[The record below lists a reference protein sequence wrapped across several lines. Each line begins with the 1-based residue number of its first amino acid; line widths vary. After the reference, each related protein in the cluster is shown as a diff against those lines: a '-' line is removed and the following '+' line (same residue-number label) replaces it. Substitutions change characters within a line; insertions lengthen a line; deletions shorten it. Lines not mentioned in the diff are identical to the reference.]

1 MASRLPTIPRLI
13 FTVFEPLSLYIH
25 KIPCPLP
32 LYTCFVRHSPLLT
45 SFQSSIAG
53 WTGAT
58 LNPAWFIHEQTSTT
72 PLSVDDNAKL
82 VALQLGNTYGLV
94 FLIATA
100 VLYTTSEIK
109 VVRNYLVACW
119 LADISHVYVCYHVLG
134 WARFVD
140 VASWNSMTWG
150 NVGVTVSSCL
160 YDRTT

>member
-1 MASRLPTIPRLI
+1 MPGPSLI
-13 FTVFEPLSLYIH
+13 IH
-25 KIPCPLP
+25 PQ
-32 LYTCFVRHSPLLT
+32 LT
-45 SFQSSIAG
+45 PSHHSIAG
-53 WTGAT
+53 WAGAT
-58 LNPAWFIHEQTSTT
+58 LNPAWFVTEQTSTV
-72 PLSVDDNAKL
+72 PLSVVDDNAKL

-140 VASWNSMTWG
+140 VAGWNSMTWG
-150 NVGVTVSSCL
+150 NVGITVSCL
-160 YDRTT
+160 YLSPCMHARCNYLMIEG

>member
-1 MASRLPTIPRLI
+1 MN
-13 FTVFEPLSLYIH
+13 PLS
-25 KIPCPLP
+25 
-32 LYTCFVRHSPLLT
+32 SPVTHNFLLT
-45 SFQSSIAG
+45 LFQSSIAG
-53 WTGAT
+53 WAGAT
-58 LNPAWFIHEQTSTT
+58 LNPVWFVNEQTSTT

-150 NVGVTVSSCL
+150 NVGATVSSNL
-160 YDRTT
+160 YDLQEIDPF